1 MKSNFYSKAL
11 LVSLVFFLSFFAAN
25 ARNYYVS
32 SSYTGS
38 ASNGGFTTPW
48 KSLANVQSNLGS
60 IVSGDSVLFN
70 NSDRF
75 SGTLTLQSKTGIAF
89 GSYGVGTG
97 PLFWGTGS
105 TIRALVSLKNCLNV
119 SFTNWIISDTT
130 ISFTDRT
137 VQANIQYVFI
147 IENNSSHI
155 VIRKCTM
162 DRMGYG
168 AYIPPFC
175 NSNTVDSCNI
185 GNLRMIRNT
194 QGGDDDYGG
203 VPVQI
208 SSKYNIVTN
217 NYFHDCYAVSYDYG
231 LDGGGVEFFEEGDSV
246 KGNVVKYNTFLDCE
260 GLFEFGSNNVIFT

>member
-1 MKSNFYSKAL
+1 MKPNFYPKAI

-38 ASNGGFTTPW
+38 VSNGGLTTPW

-89 GSYGVGTG
+89 GSYGVGSS

-105 TIRALVSLKNCLNV
+105 AISSLVTLRNCNNV
-119 SFTNWIISDTT
+119 SFNNWNISDTT

-137 VQANIQYVFI
+137 VQVKIGVVFTL
-147 IENNSSHI
+147 ESNTNNTT
-155 VIRKCTM
+155 IRNCRM

-168 AYIPPFC
+168 VYITETSQF
-175 NSNTVDSCNI
+175 NTIVGCDI

-194 QGGDDDYGG
+194 PQPVNPDDDFGG
-203 VPVQI
+203 VPVQL
-208 SSKYNIVTN
+208 SSRN
-217 NYFHDCYAVSYDYG
+217 
-231 LDGGGVEFFEEGDSV
+231 
-246 KGNVVKYNTFLDCE
+246 NVV
-260 GLFEFGSNNVIFT
+260 SNNTSLIIIIIIIGCKCCRPILN